1 MFIFFRISFVFIFI
15 ASFQASVAQTVI
27 SNSIT
32 PDSALKKMYI
42 DYPQEK
48 VFVQTNQTYF
58 ASGETIW
65 MKAWCT
71 LEGIPTYLSRI
82 LYISVTNDKGKI
94 ISKKMFRL
102 DSLSSTPADIDI
114 PGETPT
120 GNYTLQA
127 YTLWMLNEPGWK
139 FTKPIYIYNSNP
151 SQRSSATTLKKS
163 ITVAFFPEG
172 GKLIAGIP
180 NRIACKAMN
189 ESGYP
194 LAIPITIQDENNTT
208 VAQTNT
214 ADDGLGNFEL
224 NNPASGKKY
233 QAIVALSNGS
243 SFSFPLPS
251 VESDGVGIRVENLHP
266 TRLTVLVT
274 PSPAQAAK
282 YGKIRVLAQIN
293 HQRVYDQVLSV
304 ADGIT
309 AAPISKKN
317 LPPGILH
324 ITLFDENNMPLA
336 ERLAFIEN
344 YSLPDIQLIKDT
356 IRNNPNGINQFH
368 FSLPG
373 KENKSIAVLVTD
385 VATDNRNVLE
395 DHIASSL
402 LLTGDL
408 KGYIHNPAAY
418 FQNKNPETLQKLD
431 NLMMTQGWRRFNWK
445 KITAAQFP
453 SLQYPV
459 ESAITISGI
468 LTKSDR
474 STVIKDGRV
483 SVIIKGEDSTSILVD
498 AKVTD
503 KGEFLMGDLNF
514 RKKATINY
522 QGTESKRE
530 NFITDVKLYP
540 NHIDTLQQLQQDY
553 LLNLDTMQLSAGNN
567 WAGNML
573 QRLKQIDTSDG
584 SHYLGNVTV
593 RTRKISKEDSL
604 NTIYASGAFMMGK
617 GFAPDDFKNYTTIWQ
632 MMQAAVPGI
641 TVEGNPFDPTVTMNR
656 FNGLSDISNQF
667 RSAVSASEGGDPV
680 AMDETSMGLF
690 MSNGIAYFLNEI
702 NVDKDIINTL
712 NINDIALVKVL
723 KNEAM
728 AVGAPTGAIVIYTKK
743 GVGVGGAIYDKSFSK
758 VERTGYALIRDYYNP
773 ATMGPAPG
781 MENSNRTTLYWNGK
795 LRAAKDGQYYI
806 RFQNNISAKQFRVNI
821 QGIDTNGKLY
831 FLQNTLQ

>member
-1 MFIFFRISFVFIFI
+1 MSIFSRISFALSFIFFIQT
-15 ASFQASVAQTVI
+15 AGAQNLI
-27 SNSIT
+27 PSRIT
-32 PDSALKKMYI
+32 PDSALKKLYA

-48 VFVQTNQTYF
+48 VFLQTNQTYY

-71 LEGIPTYLSRI
+71 LEGMPTYLSRI
-82 LYISVTNDKGKI
+82 LYICLTNENGKV

-102 DSLSSTPADIDI
+102 DSLSSTPGDFDI

-127 YTLWMLNEPGWK
+127 YTLWMLNEPGMK
-139 FTKPIYIYNSNP
+139 FSKSIYIYNSNP
-151 SQRSSATTLKKS
+151 SQRSTTTAVKKS
-163 ITVAFFPEG
+163 VTVSFFPEG
-172 GKLIAGIP
+172 GKIIAGIP
-180 NRIACKAMN
+180 NRIAYKVTN

-194 LAIPITIQDENNTT
+194 LSAPITIQDENNTP
-208 VAQTNT
+208 VAKTIS
-214 ADDGLGNFEL
+214 ADDGLGNFDL
-224 NNPASGKKY
+224 NNPIAGKKY
-233 QAIVALSNGS
+233 QGLVSLSNGS
-243 SFSFPLPS
+243 SYSFPLPV

-266 TRLTVLVT
+266 TRLTVLVN
-274 PSPAQAAK
+274 PSPIQAEK

-293 HQRVYDQVLSV
+293 HQRVYDQVLSIS
-304 ADGIT
+304 DGIT

-317 LPPGILH
+317 LPPGILQ
-324 ITLFDENNMPLA
+324 ITLFDENNIPLA

-344 YSLPDIQLIKDT
+344 YTLPEIQLIKDT
-356 IRNNPNGINQFH
+356 IRNTANGNNQFH

-385 VATDNRNVLE
+385 AATDNRNLLE

-431 NLMMTQGWRRFNWK
+431 NLMMTQGWRRFSWK
-445 KITAAQFP
+445 KITAGQFP

-474 STVIKDGRV
+474 SSIIKDGRV

-540 NHIDTLQQLQQDY
+540 NHIDSLQQLKPDY
-553 LLNLDTMQLSAGNN
+553 RINLDTLQLAAGNS

-593 RTRKISKEDSL
+593 KTRKISKEDSL
-604 NTIYASGAFMMGK
+604 NNIYASGAFMMGK

-656 FNGLSDISNQF
+656 FNGLSAISNEF
-667 RSAVSASEGGDPV
+667 RSAVSASEGGDPI
-680 AMDETSMGLF
+680 AMDESSMGLF

-743 GVGVGGAIYDKSFSK
+743 GVGVGGAIYDKSFSS
-758 VERTGYALIRDYYNP
+758 VERSGYALIRDFYNP

-795 LRAAKDGQYYI
+795 LRIAKDGQYYI

-821 QGIDTNGKLY
+821 QGIDANGKLY
-831 FLQNTLQ
+831 FLQSLLQ